1 MRIIYDARNYDAPLP
16 QFIDG
21 LSVYLDSI
29 LPKRNAS
36 NIWHYKSYTW
46 VKYKLD
52 YEMGEYKDKQQ
63 LIYIDIWYIVR
74 LSRLAQTKRS
84 IIEYVAE
91 KKNKPV

>member
-36 NIWHYKSYTW
+36 NIGHYKSLNRPQILK
-46 VKYKLD
+46 VNSERD
-52 YEMGEYKDKQQ
+52 
-63 LIYIDIWYIVR
+63 LI
-74 LSRLAQTKRS
+74 
-84 IIEYVAE
+84 
-91 KKNKPV
+91 